1 MDSQSNQ
8 FSPSDFS
15 ALTLLPQ
22 KIPGQVKRKL
32 GYPILITPLVNALP
46 LEDGT
51 FASQFFSPSGGANE
65 NDYVLFRWENVG
77 KRGFDFKRNE
87 PGDPTAIDVEVVT
100 EDEANRVAAE
110 IRQIT
115 ASGLQEELAQ
125 KQADLNAKEEE
136 IERRIYE
143 QVQEKLTS
151 VEQREFKLE
160 EKMYKANVDAELV
173 QKAKEQ
179 NKQLL
184 EEISPYRRAIPDI
197 STIEVALPIKQIPV
211 PQDLASRWRT
221 ALVNNGL
228 VLPETLATSY
238 LVALFSAFYS
248 GSLVL
253 LNGPVGVGKTSI
265 VKETAKI
272 LNGKNKIIPVRL
284 AWLDPSDLLGYFD
297 PIKEVFRPSP
307 FLNALQNAK
316 AQSDNLSLI
325 CLDELNLAR
334 IENYGADL
342 LSALEYSSPCLKAGK
357 SQQGLLL
364 YSESIE
370 KDLWQEAKFLNEKA
384 DASDTDTQRLQQ
396 IRNLLRNYPANFHI
410 APNTVILGTLNSDET
425 TYDLSPK
432 IIDRSYVVT
441 YPAANLNLQPTSS
454 SPSLTQT
461 LHISTS
467 TLADSIK
474 ESLAQSSKMELP
486 FSEQPRLSVASEN
499 VDSGWQSVVH
509 WNNLL
514 AGLCTPLGHRTKRDF
529 RIMYAVCNVLGLT
542 HQDCLGYF
550 LFTKLLPRISFLKS
564 PDTQSRFSQLLITI
578 KQDFNQL
585 GVALEDYDPGDVLYQ
600 LETQLNSNSRQYVRY
615 WVRT

>member
-8 FSPSDFS
+8 SSPSDFS

-51 FASQFFSPSGGANE
+51 LASQFFSPNGGADE
-65 NDYVLFRWENVG
+65 NDYVLFRWENIG

-87 PGDPTAIDVEVVT
+87 PGHPTAIDVEVVT
-100 EDEANRVAAE
+100 EDEANRIAAE
-110 IRQIT
+110 IRQII

-160 EKMYKANVDAELV
+160 EKIYKASVDAELF
-173 QKAKEQ
+173 QKEKEQ

-184 EEISPYRRAIPDI
+184 EIISPYRRAIPDI
-197 STIEVALPIKQIPV
+197 ATIEVALPINQIPV

-221 ALVNNGL
+221 ALFNNGL
-228 VLPETLATSY
+228 VLSETLATSY
-238 LVALFSAFYS
+238 IVALLSAFYS

-272 LNGKNKIIPVRL
+272 LNGKNKIVPVRP

-316 AQSDNLSLI
+316 AHRDNISLI

-342 LSALEYSSPCLKAGK
+342 LSALEYSSPSFAAGE

-384 DASDTDTQRLQQ
+384 DASDKDAQRLQQ
-396 IRNLLRNYPANFHI
+396 IRNLLSNYPANFHI
-410 APNTVILGTLNSDET
+410 
-425 TYDLSPK
+425 Y
-432 IIDRSYVVT
+432 
-441 YPAANLNLQPTSS
+441 
-454 SPSLTQT
+454 
-461 LHISTS
+461 
-467 TLADSIK
+467 
-474 ESLAQSSKMELP
+474 
-486 FSEQPRLSVASEN
+486 
-499 VDSGWQSVVH
+499 
-509 WNNLL
+509 
-514 AGLCTPLGHRTKRDF
+514 C
-529 RIMYAVCNVLGLT
+529 
-542 HQDCLGYF
+542 
-550 LFTKLLPRISFLKS
+550 
-564 PDTQSRFSQLLITI
+564 
-578 KQDFNQL
+578 
-585 GVALEDYDPGDVLYQ
+585 
-600 LETQLNSNSRQYVRY
+600 
-615 WVRT
+615 